1 MNDVYS
7 LVKKFKT
14 KYPATIAWRL
24 KAHSKVISKHINP
37 DETLL
42 YAFIGQKCLS
52 YNDIIHTYI
61 VAITDKRIIIGHKR
75 LLFGYFCISITPD
88 LFNDLTVESGIFWG
102 KIIIDTLN
110 EQVTISYVDK
120 KCLPEVETAI
130 SSNVMV
136 AKKRYQ
142 SLGEKHE

>member
-1 MNDVYS
+1 MKDVYG
-7 LVKKFKT
+7 LVRKFKD

-24 KAHSKVISKHINP
+24 KAHSKVIEKHINP
-37 DETLL
+37 DEELL
-42 YAFIGQKCLS
+42 YAFVGQKCLAAT
-52 YNDIIHTYI
+52 DIIHTYI
-61 VAITDKRIIIGHKR
+61 VAITDKRIIIAHKR

-102 KIIIDTLN
+102 KVIIDTLN
-110 EQVTISYVDK
+110 EQVTMSYVDK

-130 SSNVMV
+130 SSNMME

-142 SLGEKHE
+142 SLGEKHD